1 MLEDRSAEP
10 EDREVEEFMTD
21 LVEEFLTDLIHFESS
36 CLFECES
43 EVVWVEGGQIIL
55 W

>member
-1 MLEDRSAEP
+1 MLEDRSEP

-21 LVEEFLTDLIHFESS
+21 LVEEFVTDLVEFESS